1 MKIRRFLALGTLA
14 YGTYYAYKRRE
25 DIKEEILDLNQS
37 RENISHDLDNIKRNL
52 DIIKEQNLVLAVIK
66 HVHIQRQPSIIHV
79 QNPFLPVIQPL
90 LNYKTR
96 VFKKD
101 LEPRLNIIQERLKK
115 YQDEDKE

>member
-1 MKIRRFLALGTLA
+1 MKIGRFLALGTLA
-14 YGTYYAYKRRE
+14 YGAYYAYKRRE

-52 DIIKEQNLVLAVIK
+52 DIIKEQNLVLADIK
-66 HVHIQRQPSIIHV
+66 QD
-79 QNPFLPVIQPL
+79 

-101 LEPRLNIIQERLKK
+101 LEPRLNIIQERLKR
-115 YQDEDKE
+115 YPGDDKE

>member
-1 MKIRRFLALGTLA
+1 MKIGRFLALGALA
-14 YGTYYAYKRRE
+14 YGAYYAYKRRE

-52 DIIKEQNLVLAVIK
+52 DIIKEQNLVLADIK
-66 HVHIQRQPSIIHV
+66 QE
-79 QNPFLPVIQPL
+79 

-101 LEPRLNIIQERLKK
+101 LEPRLNIIQERLQK
-115 YQDEDKE
+115 YQGEDKE